1 MPRGGWPRT
10 PERGPLRAVLQPR
23 ALAAPG
29 AHLPKDG
36 GACPTTAGGRAK
48 RAYAHAAAGPA
59 PQSSP
64 YTLPAPCMHLGSECR
79 VRPEALSQA
88 PPSGRLAS
96 GAGPLTRSRPGG
108 HATLLCHM
116 PPPSL
121 AQHTLPHHTGCTP
134 GATTP
139 PPGAHHH
146 TTHGRPRGTGH
157 HTRSKSRPNRPPP
170 PAPPHD
176 GAQWGTRL
184 DVPRRAG
191 ESHADRC
198 RRTREPHGALLA
210 RHSRR
215 VAPSHQ

>member
-1 MPRGGWPRT
+1 MRT
-10 PERGPLRAVLQPR
+10 ICGSARDLEEGPLRLAVGCSRTRRHLEHWVEGAEELPDS
-23 ALAAPG
+23 LSPSFLWPAA
-29 AHLPKDG
+29 
-36 GACPTTAGGRAK
+36 
-48 RAYAHAAAGPA
+48 A

-116 PPPSL
+116 PPPAL

-198 RRTREPHGALLA
+198 RRTREPHGAQLA